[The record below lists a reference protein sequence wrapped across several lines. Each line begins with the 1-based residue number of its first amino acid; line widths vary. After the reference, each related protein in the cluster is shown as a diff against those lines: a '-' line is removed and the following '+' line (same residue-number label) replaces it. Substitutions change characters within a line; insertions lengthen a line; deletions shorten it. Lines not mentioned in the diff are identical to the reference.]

1 MITREGKK
9 FLFLVLMVFISTVCL
24 WSQTDTNQNPNGY
37 NKFYY
42 PSGKLSSEGP
52 MRDGKPDGY
61 WKTYHTNGNIKSE
74 GNRKDFQL
82 DSTWKFYN
90 DKGKITYE
98 YTYKAGK
105 KTGPVRTYNSEGW
118 LESEDSYVNNIKDGT
133 CITFYKNG
141 AQQKVTKFIE
151 GREEGVA
158 YEYDSTGTIITI
170 IEYKAGFIKSLERIN
185 RTDASGKKQ
194 GLWKDFW
201 PNGKVKTEVRYL
213 DDLKHGY
220 FKEFNEVGNL
230 VNITKWEYGKL
241 VKNPPEL
248 SKIETKITYHDN
260 GKPKLIGSYKDGIPE
275 GVFREYSP
283 DGQIVAGEVYK
294 DGVLIGEG
302 IFDAQGREQGPWKEY
317 HDTGELKAEGEYLNG
332 VRINSWKFYHVS
344 GKIDQQGKYD
354 KRGRPIGDWK
364 WFYDSGQALREES
377 YMDGIRNGIMIEY
390 DEKGNTITQGEYIDG
405 LKEGKWIFR
414 IDDYYEEGIYVAGE
428 RNGIWLHRY
437 TSNDKK
443 RFEGNYVNG
452 QPDGEHVYWH
462 EDGKLWKKGKF
473 IYGRKDGDWKYY
485 DELGVLILTIT
496 YKDDVEIKF
505 DGVKIKPEN

>member
-9 FLFLVLMVFISTVCL
+9 FLFLALMVFISTVCL

-42 PSGKLSSEGP
+42 PNGKLSSEGP

-133 CITFYKNG
+133 CITFYKNA

-230 VNITKWEYGKL
+230 VNITKIRRSFQKL
-241 VKNPPEL
+241 KLRLRITITENQSL
-248 SKIETKITYHDN
+248 SVHTKTEFRKECSGNILPMD
-260 GKPKLIGSYKDGIPE
+260 KLWQEKFIKM
-275 GVFREYSP
+275 
-283 DGQIVAGEVYK
+283 
-294 DGVLIGEG
+294 
-302 IFDAQGREQGPWKEY
+302 
-317 HDTGELKAEGEYLNG
+317 EYLSAKEFSMHRDASR
-332 VRINSWKFYHVS
+332 VH
-344 GKIDQQGKYD
+344 GK
-354 KRGRPIGDWK
+354 
-364 WFYDSGQALREES
+364 
-377 YMDGIRNGIMIEY
+377 N
-390 DEKGNTITQGEYIDG
+390 IT
-405 LKEGKWIFR
+405 
-414 IDDYYEEGIYVAGE
+414 
-428 RNGIWLHRY
+428 
-437 TSNDKK
+437 T
-443 RFEGNYVNG
+443 
-452 QPDGEHVYWH
+452 
-462 EDGKLWKKGKF
+462 
-473 IYGRKDGDWKYY
+473 
-485 DELGVLILTIT
+485 
-496 YKDDVEIKF
+496 
-505 DGVKIKPEN
+505 PEN